1 MSTSAVSDPTW
12 KLPSTRKVAMIALI
26 ATESALFTIFLVAY
40 LFYMGKSLNPPYPRD
55 VLEFPLL
62 ATIALLGSS
71 VTIVFAEIGLKRG
84 NRATFHLFW
93 AITVALG
100 TYFLWYTAMEWKH
113 LIFEKDLTL
122 ATNVFGTTFYSLVGL
137 HASHVIVG
145 LFLLTL
151 ILVLSLLG
159 KIAPDHHEHIEMISW
174 YWHFV
179 DAIWIV
185 VVTVVY
191 ILSTQPSP

>member
-1 MSTSAVSDPTW
+1 MSTAAAQTTDW
-12 KLPSTRKVAMIALI
+12 KMPSTRKVAVITLI
-26 ATESALFTIFLVAY
+26 LTESALFTIFLVAY
-40 LFYMGKSLNPPYPRD
+40 LFYIGKSLNPPYPSQ

-62 ATIALLGSS
+62 ATIALLSSS
-71 VTIVFAEIGLKRG
+71 VTIVFSEKALHRG
-84 NRATFHLFW
+84 NKGAFHIWW
-93 AITVALG
+93 AVTVALG
-100 TYFLWYTAMEWKH
+100 AYFLWFTAMEWKH
-113 LIFEKDLTL
+113 LIFEKNLTL

-137 HASHVIVG
+137 HASHVIIG

-151 ILVLSLLG
+151 VLILSLLG
-159 KIAPDHHEHIEMISW
+159 KIPADHTEHLEMISW

-191 ILSTQPSP
+191 IISTRT

>member
-1 MSTSAVSDPTW
+1 
-12 KLPSTRKVAMIALI
+12 
-26 ATESALFTIFLVAY
+26 
-40 LFYMGKSLNPPYPRD
+40 
-55 VLEFPLL
+55 
-62 ATIALLGSS
+62 
-71 VTIVFAEIGLKRG
+71 
-84 NRATFHLFW
+84 
-93 AITVALG
+93 
-100 TYFLWYTAMEWKH
+100 MEWKH

-137 HASHVIVG
+137 HASHVIIG

-151 ILVLSLLG
+151 VLVLSLLG
-159 KIAPDHHEHIEMISW
+159 KVPADHTEHLEMISW

-191 ILSTQPSP
+191 IISTRP